1 MASTILIADPGGRN
15 EQRLPTNGIT
25 RSWAVEQSGTL
36 SAELLTDTLVRAG
49 LTAPK
54 GMWVRVEANDVGT
67 WAGEVQE
74 AQPNGDGTTELTAT
88 DWRIL
93 FAARRLS
100 RLSRLARPLFGSP
113 GTLALAALADA
124 EKHGPVWVRDRTAD
138 ETGLPVELRLD
149 GQSLGDALNALA
161 SGSGEEWRI
170 DPDTLAF
177 TWGRTGVDRSG
188 NRQLVA
194 PRHIVE
200 YRLPD
205 SVAPVVNDLIVYPLH
220 DRDDT
225 RRAVRVE
232 DTASIAAVGRRQ
244 DEAAL
249 GNPGSVIALRPAA
262 QALVEQLAKRGQTIE
277 LRLVN
282 VDRCFGWFREG
293 DTIECLLPRNN
304 QQVTVR
310 IMARSLSEPDNVM
323 DVSGIVLDRRI
334 G

>member
-1 MASTILIADPGGRN
+1 MASTILISDPGGRN
-15 EQRLPTNGIT
+15 EQRLPTNGTT
-25 RSWAVEQSGTL
+25 RSWAVEQPGTL
-36 SAELLTDTLVRAG
+36 SAELLTSTLVRAG

-88 DWRIL
+88 DWRVL

-100 RLSRLARPLFGSP
+100 RLRRPLFGSP

-149 GQSLGDALNALA
+149 GQSLGEALNALQ

-170 DPDTLAF
+170 DPDTMAF
-177 TWGRTGVDRSG
+177 TWGRTGVDRAGS
-188 NRQLVA
+188 RQLVA
-194 PRHIVE
+194 PRHIIA

-205 SVAPVVNDLIVYPLH
+205 SVAPVVNDLLVFPLR
-220 DRDDT
+220 DRDDV
-225 RRAVRVE
+225 RRAVQVE
-232 DTASIAAVGRRQ
+232 AADSIAAVGRRQ
-244 DEAAL
+244 ADAAL
-249 GNPGSVIALRPAA
+249 GNPGSVIAMRPAA
-262 QALVEQLAKRGQTIE
+262 QALVEQLAQRGQTIE
-277 LRLVN
+277 MRLVN

-310 IMARSLSEPDNVM
+310 VMARSISEPELVM